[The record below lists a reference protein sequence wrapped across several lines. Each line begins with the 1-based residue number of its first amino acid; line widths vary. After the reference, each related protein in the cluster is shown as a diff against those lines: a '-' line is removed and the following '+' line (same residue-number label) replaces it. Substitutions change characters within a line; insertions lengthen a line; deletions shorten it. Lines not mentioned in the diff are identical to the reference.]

1 MECRLSV
8 AFRRHTHILRHA
20 NVSWKEIRMP
30 EMLDQEF
37 ERIGKR
43 LFQEGLVGANFGNI
57 SVRGEGGFFI
67 TRTGA
72 YLDAGG
78 MPVFVP
84 DTGDAPREASSEY
97 RVHWVVYRET
107 PHSTIVH
114 AHPVHAVA
122 ASLDTDLIRPVDS
135 EGGML
140 CPDIPVVTGDPGTDV
155 IAENVAGALKNGH
168 IVIVRGHGTF
178 AAGKTLDEAYLY
190 TSIADYA
197 CRILLLS
204 GRLRGVL

>member
-1 MECRLSV
+1 MGCGLSV
-8 AFRRHTHILRHA
+8 VLRRHADILRHA
-20 NVSWKEIRMP
+20 NVSCKKIWVL

-43 LFQEGLVGANFGNI
+43 LFQENLVGANFGNM

-72 YLDAGG
+72 YLDARE

-97 RVHWVVYRET
+97 RVHRVVYREA
-107 PHSTIVH
+107 PHSAIVH

-135 EGGML
+135 EGGMF
-140 CPDIPVVTGDPGTDV
+140 CPEIPVVAGDPGTDA
-155 IAENVAGALKNGH
+155 IAENVAGARKNSH

-178 AAGKTLDEAYLY
+178 AVGKTLDEAYIY

-204 GRLRGVL
+204 GRF